1 MMYSDK
7 IMKNIIEVL
16 KSLKDIAYLEP
27 ASTDQIKDAEQ
38 QLNLKFANEYKN
50 YVSTFGV
57 ISAAGIELSGI
68 IDDENLGVTYLT
80 QQERE
85 LNNNV
90 PHNMYVVE
98 NTHIDGIIIW
108 QDENGLIYLTQYD
121 SKPKQIATSLVD
133 YITNYLKK

>member
-1 MMYSDK
+1 
-7 IMKNIIEVL
+7 MKKIIETIN
-16 KSLKDIAYLEP
+16 SLPEITHISP
-27 ASTDQIKDAEQ
+27 ATVEQIKDAEQ
-38 QLNLKFANEYKN
+38 QLNLRFSDEYKE
-50 YVSTFGV
+50 YLSTFGAVLADGIEISGIAKSKHWNV
-57 ISAAGIELSGI
+57 IS
-68 IDDENLGVTYLT
+68 LT

-90 PHNMYVVE
+90 GRNMYVIE
-98 NTHIDGIIIW
+98 NAAIDGIIIW

>member
-1 MMYSDK
+1 
-7 IMKNIIEVL
+7 MKNIVETI
-16 KSLKDIAYLEP
+16 KSLPRMINFIP
-27 ASTDQIKDAEQ
+27 ATEDQIKDAEQ
-38 QLNLKFANEYKN
+38 ELNLKFSNEYKE
-50 YVSTFGV
+50 YLLAFGAV
-57 ISAAGIELSGI
+57 LAAGMELSGI
-68 IDDENLGVTYLT
+68 AKSEHRYVVSSTK
-80 QQERE
+80 EEWE
-85 LNNNV
+85 LNKNV